1 MKVFKPNHDFQEF
14 LAASEK
20 RLSPPEHMQNNILEY
35 VKSELQPSHHI
46 VFSKLIGIHTFIGI
60 LTLTFCPQFTMS
72 LTHNQKLYH
81 FFHHTFGAS
90 ICMMI
95 CGSIFIGSGAIFAAY
110 LLNKQE
116 VMLIKKTKWLYY
128 ISISML
134 GVLSFIFLGA
144 EIYLHL
150 FSYWILGASIS
161 GVYIFEFNVSLRN
174 AL

>member
-72 LTHNQKLYH
+72 ITHNQKLYH
-81 FFHHTFGAS
+81 FFS
-90 ICMMI
+90 
-95 CGSIFIGSGAIFAAY
+95 
-110 LLNKQE
+110 E
-116 VMLIKKTKWLYY
+116 KKR
-128 ISISML
+128 
-134 GVLSFIFLGA
+134 LSSSLKNVFNPSF
-144 EIYLHL
+144 LHL
-150 FSYWILGASIS
+150 
-161 GVYIFEFNVSLRN
+161 NQ
-174 AL
+174 